1 MRGFKKK
8 MNRAT
13 PVEIRKSL
21 EMFEA
26 MKNAGLRFVPMPCL
40 SETDYAALIVQVQ
53 TRLDM
58 VVRQAEVGEIEHV
71 CVEDEVGFCRF
82 CGKIA

>member
-1 MRGFKKK
+1 

-13 PVEIRKSL
+13 PVEMRKSL
-21 EMFEA
+21 EMVDA
-26 MKNAGLRFVPMPCL
+26 LKNAGLRFVQMPCL
-40 SETDYAALIVQVQ
+40 SETDCAALIVQVQ
-53 TRLDM
+53 TRLGM
-58 VVRQAEVGEIEHV
+58 IARQAEVDEIEHV

>member
-1 MRGFKKK
+1 

-13 PVEIRKSL
+13 PVEMRKSL
-21 EMFEA
+21 EMVGA
-26 MKNAGLRFVPMPCL
+26 MRNAGLRFIPMPCL

-53 TRLDM
+53 TRLDTIE
-58 VVRQAEVGEIEHV
+58 RQAEVDEIEHV